1 MPTVFVKD
9 DLRAAVEAATG
20 GLVSVHYTQQGQPT
34 FMRWIPKFNLEDL
47 GAAYGTGVH
56 PAFVVDG
63 VTRDGIWI
71 GVYPGI
77 VRNGELLSL
86 PGVAP
91 TVNQPYTSF
100 VTAARA
106 AGPGFHVM
114 TNAEWSAVAL
124 WCAKNGY
131 QPRGNTSFG
140 RAYDAPWETAT
151 RVDGGT
157 PGNASGNGN
166 TITGSGPVSWRHDN
180 TPAGIAD
187 LVGNIWE
194 FTPGV
199 RLVEGEIQILPNNNA
214 ASAALFDDTAPWQA
228 IRASDGALVAPGTAG
243 TLKYDSTVAY
253 SDNGVIDDFGAFQID
268 DVVDFRNGPSGDDS
282 HSYDYNSIAFSSLAA
297 DTGITVPAILRALC
311 LAPGSLSLN
320 GRIWMRNHGK
330 RYPLRGGS
338 RNGGAN
344 AGLGALDLRNPASNA
359 SSHLGARLAKV

>member
-47 GAAYGTGVH
+47 GVDYGTGVH

-63 VTRDGIWI
+63 VTKDGIWV

-91 TVNQPYTSF
+91 TVGQPHTSF

-114 TNAEWSAVAL
+114 TNAEWSALAL
-124 WCAKNGY
+124 WCARNGY
-131 QPRGNTSFG
+131 QPRGNTNWG
-140 RAYDAPWETAT
+140 RAHDATWETGT

-157 PGNASGNGN
+157 PGSASGNGN
-166 TITGSGPVSWRHDN
+166 TLAGSGPVSWRHDN

-187 LVGNIWE
+187 LVGNVWE
-194 FTPGV
+194 FTPGM
-199 RLVEGEIQILPNNNA
+199 RLVDGEIQVLANNNA
-214 ASAALFDDTAPWQA
+214 ATAALFDDSASWRA

-243 TLKYDSTVAY
+243 ALKYDSPVAY
-253 SDNGVIDDFGAFQID
+253 SDNGTVNGLGNFQID
-268 DVVDFRNGPSGDDS
+268 DTVDFRNGPIGDDGNN
-282 HSYDYNSIAFSSLAA
+282 YDYNGMPFASLAA

-311 LAPGSLSLN
+311 LAPGSLSLR
-320 GRIWMRNHGK
+320 GGIYMRNHGK

-338 RNGGAN
+338 RRSGAD
-344 AGLGALDLRNPASNA
+344 AGLGALDLNAPASYAYSN
-359 SSHLGARLAKV
+359 LGARLAKV